1 MSIAACLRPPKL
13 ECECRA
19 ANGIRRPRVLRG
31 LVSAL
36 RTGALHQE
44 AGQHDDRDEG
54 LLRRD
59 HPARRGGPR
68 LLRQVSP
75 RRPARGRPQPH
86 ASAVLDDHGVFS
98 HGVLEATP
106 GTRLRCLH
114 PGLCVRALSV
124 TATTV
129 LRAARW
135 ADVDAGQVRSPAVIV
150 IDGERIAAVN
160 PQQPPPDS
168 ASVVD
173 LGDVTLLPGLMDMEL
188 NLLIGGPGGPEGLP
202 SPMHGVQDDPA
213 YRTLRGAV
221 NARTTL
227 DAGFTTVR
235 NLGLMVKTGGYLL
248 DVALQRAIDQGWH
261 AGPRIYPA
269 GHAVTPYGG
278 HLDPTVFQR
287 LAPGIM
293 PLSVAEG
300 IANGVPDV
308 IACVRYQIRHGAK
321 LIKVSASGGVMSH
334 STAPGS
340 QQYSDAEFAAIAD
353 EAHRA
358 GVRVAAHAV
367 GDSAVRGCIRAGI
380 DCIEHGFL
388 AEDDTIQMMVEHGT
402 FLVSTTYLTEALAV
416 DRIAPELRKK
426 AEDVFPRAKAML
438 PKAIDA
444 GVRIAC
450 GTDAPAIPHGQNAK
464 ELIALVD
471 RGMTPMQAI
480 RAATVVAAELVE
492 ADDELGRLAPGY
504 LADIIAVPG
513 DPSSDIG
520 VTLDVC
526 FVMKNGQVYKT
537 PTAATCDNVG

>member
-1 MSIAACLRPPKL
+1 M
-13 ECECRA
+13 
-19 ANGIRRPRVLRG
+19 
-31 LVSAL
+31 
-36 RTGALHQE
+36 TGEHTQ
-44 AGQHDDRDEG
+44 
-54 LLRRD
+54 
-59 HPARRGGPR
+59 
-68 LLRQVSP
+68 
-75 RRPARGRPQPH
+75 
-86 ASAVLDDHGVFS
+86 
-98 HGVLEATP
+98 
-106 GTRLRCLH
+106 
-114 PGLCVRALSV
+114 
-124 TATTV
+124 V
-129 LRAARW
+129 LRASRW
-135 ADVDAGQVRSPAVIV
+135 VDVAGGQVRSPAVV
-150 IDGERIAAVN
+150 VVEGNRITAVN
-160 PQQPPPDS
+160 PQGPLPDS
-168 ASVVD
+168 ATILD

-188 NLLIGGPGGPEGLP
+188 NLLIGGPGNPGGLP
-202 SPMHGVQDDPA
+202 TPMHGVQDDPV

-227 DAGFTTVR
+227 EAGFTTVR

-261 AGPRIYPA
+261 PGPRIYPA

-334 STAPGS
+334 STAPGA

-367 GDSAVRGCIRAGI
+367 GDTAIQACIRAGI

-388 AEDDTIQMMVEHGT
+388 ASDDTIQMMADHGT
-402 FLVSTTYLTEALAV
+402 FLVSTTYLTDAMAI

-426 AEDVFPRAKAML
+426 ALEVFPKAKSML
-438 PKAIDA
+438 PKAIAA

-450 GTDAPAIPHGQNAK
+450 GTDAPAIPHGENAK
-464 ELIALVD
+464 ELGALVE
-471 RGMTPMQAI
+471 RGMTPMQALQS
-480 RAATVVAAELVE
+480 ATLVAAELIDASE
-492 ADDELGRLAPGY
+492 ELGRLAPGY
-504 LADIIAVPG
+504 LADVIAVPG
-513 DPSSDIG
+513 DPAVDIATTRN
-520 VTLDVC
+520 VR
-526 FVMKNGQVYKT
+526 FVMKDGRIVRNDVH
-537 PTAATCDNVG
+537 